1 MISTL
6 RTGFRFAVV
15 GILNTAIGYT
25 AIIAALFAGL
35 TDIAAN
41 AFGYVVGLCI
51 SFFVNRQWTFDVSSP
66 VNSGEVFRF
75 LGLFAFSWSLNISV
89 VAIGIYL
96 GFAGNPLLHL
106 AGIVAYS
113 LSFFLLSDA
122 IVYRPNAAV
131 LNWKK
136 WAPELSVLIVALF
149 TFGLLRNIALTHDV
163 VWQLWIAK
171 QMINGVSLYGQIFEI
186 NPPLWFWMALPVQW
200 IANLTGSAAGSVLV
214 GCITLLAFISAI
226 LTSYLSDMTSA
237 VQRISLMLLT
247 FLLVM
252 FGFLYDFGQREQ
264 IALATTIPYVFLIVR
279 RASEKQVPIM
289 LAILVGLLAA
299 FGFALKHYFVAI
311 PILLEL
317 FLLSN
322 LKMKYRPFRTETHLV
337 GFMAVIYAVL
347 IVLITPD
354 FLTIV
359 VPMVQL
365 AYFGYEVPPAL
376 WFDEP
381 IQVLWVL
388 SVAALIASGRYRGPN
403 RNLYMQAFMCAAVG
417 FLFAYLVQRKG
428 WQYHA
433 IPVSGMLVMAL
444 ASVALT
450 RTATLRDLWR
460 SPFSAFVIVCYFLL
474 AQLQGT
480 YVSSREEKYTK
491 LFQSTPEGSAI
502 MVVSSNPMWIW
513 PTIENTDRVWPSRYF
528 AHWMLP
534 AIGHHRH
541 VKNLGPAFDKLAQ
554 QILVET
560 DHDIRCT
567 PPALIIVERGEPGYT
582 VRPKQFD
589 TLSYIRENPRLAN
602 YLSTNYVERGTN
614 KWLRIFRR
622 ITPLETVRVSGCR
635 TIY

>member
-25 AIIAALFAGL
+25 AIIAALFAGI

-41 AFGYVVGLCI
+41 AFGYAVGLCI
-51 SFFVNRQWTFDVSSP
+51 SFLANRQWTFNVSGP

-106 AGIVAYS
+106 AGIAAYS

-122 IVYRPNAAV
+122 IVYRPHAAV

-136 WAPELSVLIVALF
+136 WVPELYLLIVALLS
-149 TFGLLRNIALTHDV
+149 FGLLRNIALTHDV
-163 VWQLWIAK
+163 VWQLWIAR
-171 QMINGVSLYGQIFEI
+171 QMTNGVSLYGQIFEI

-200 IANLTGSAAGSVLV
+200 IASLTGSAAGSVLV
-214 GCITLLAFISAI
+214 GCIALLAFISAI
-226 LTSYLSDMTSA
+226 LTGSLSDLTSS
-237 VQRISLMLLT
+237 VHRSLLMLLT
-247 FLLVM
+247 FSLVM
-252 FGFLYDFGQREQ
+252 FGCLYDFGQREQ

-279 RASEKQVPIM
+279 RAAEKQTPIM

-299 FGFALKHYFVAI
+299 FGFALKHYFVAV

-317 FLLSN
+317 FLLVN
-322 LKMKYRPFRTETHLV
+322 LKAKYKIFRTETLAV
-337 GFMAVIYAVL
+337 GFMAIIYGVL

-365 AYFGYEVPPAL
+365 AYFGYEVPPSL

-388 SVAALIASGRYRGPN
+388 SVAGLIASGQHRGPN
-403 RNLYMQAFMCAAVG
+403 RNLYLQAFTCAAAG

-444 ASVALT
+444 ASVAFA
-450 RTATLRDLWR
+450 RTARLRDLWR
-460 SPFSAFVIVCYFLL
+460 SPFSAFIILCYFAL
-474 AQLQGT
+474 AQFQGT
-480 YVSSREEKYTK
+480 YASVREGKYTK

-513 PTIENTDRVWPSRYF
+513 PMIENTHRVWPSRYF
-528 AHWMLP
+528 AHWMIP

-541 VKNLGPAFDKLAQ
+541 VNNLGAAFDKMAQ

-560 DHDIRCT
+560 DQDIRCT

-582 VRPKQFD
+582 VRPSQFD
-589 TLSYIRENPRLAN
+589 TLSYIKENPRLAT
-602 YLSTNYVERGTN
+602 YLATNYVERGTD

-622 ITPLETVRVSGCR
+622 ITPFETERDPSCR